1 MKTNWIQRDI
11 IKLNAKILAPLWK
24 NYIKTDMEK
33 LKQMIPNWIIEPKFK
48 PSSIFKEK
56 LETV

>member
-33 LKQMIPNWIIEPKFK
+33 LKQIKKNIKTKMETNWQQIRK
-48 PSSIFKEK
+48 
-56 LETV
+56 